1 MPILPKLR
9 DNLVL
14 IPVWEVPIIWSWRTL
29 TLLIACGGIGMV
41 TSMIGFENLS
51 DASVIAIFA
60 GAFIASLFVVYF
72 AYYDGF
78 KKQQQDSALLK
89 VRKARGETLTV
100 EEEVQI
106 SKAEKFDVRYI
117 LGMFISIV
125 MSGAIAVVVTALA
138 GQVCAIPDAWTYF
151 AVASFGIGFLTAA
164 VLDQYCVHKAVDG
177 RFRADVITPLAEK
190 PEAEAIEASKA
201 KDKPADVNDIIA
213 RMMETLQ
220 GLRQ

>member
-14 IPVWEVPIIWSWRTL
+14 IPVWEVPLIWSWRTL
-29 TLLIACGGIGMV
+29 TLLVACGGIGMV

-117 LGMFISIV
+117 FGMFVSII

-151 AVASFGIGFLTAA
+151 AVASFGVGFLTAA

-190 PEAEAIEASKA
+190 LEAEAIEASKA
-201 KDKPADVNDIIA
+201 KDKPTDVNDVIT

>member
-1 MPILPKLR
+1 
-9 DNLVL
+9 
-14 IPVWEVPIIWSWRTL
+14 
-29 TLLIACGGIGMV
+29 
-41 TSMIGFENLS
+41 MIGFENLS

-117 LGMFISIV
+117 FGMFISIV

-190 PEAEAIEASKA
+190 LEAEAIEASKA

>member
-29 TLLIACGGIGMV
+29 TLLVACGGIGMV
-41 TSMIGFENLS
+41 TSMIGFENLT

-106 SKAEKFDVRYI
+106 NKAEKFDIRYI
-117 LGMFISIV
+117 LGMFVSIV
-125 MSGAIAVVVTALA
+125 MSGAIAVVITALA
-138 GQVCAIPDAWTYF
+138 GQVCAIPDVWTYF
-151 AVASFGIGFLTAA
+151 AVASFGVGFLTAA
-164 VLDQYCVHKAVDG
+164 VIDQYCVHKAVDG

-190 PEAEAIEASKA
+190 LEAEAIEASKA
-201 KDKPADVNDIIA
+201 KDKPTDVNDVVT
-213 RMMETLQ
+213 RMMEVLQ

>member
-190 PEAEAIEASKA
+190 LEAEAIEASKA

>member
-117 LGMFISIV
+117 FGMFISIV

-190 PEAEAIEASKA
+190 LEAEAIEASKT
-201 KDKPADVNDIIA
+201 KDKPTDINDVVTRI
-213 RMMETLQ
+213 MESLQ
-220 GLRQ
+220 EFRQ

>member
-29 TLLIACGGIGMV
+29 TLLVACGGVGMV

-117 LGMFISIV
+117 FGMFISIV

-151 AVASFGIGFLTAA
+151 AVASFGVGFLTAA

-190 PEAEAIEASKA
+190 LEAEAIEASKA
-201 KDKPADVNDIIA
+201 KDKPTDVNDVIT

>member
-117 LGMFISIV
+117 FGMFISIV

-190 PEAEAIEASKA
+190 LEAEAIEASKA

>member
-14 IPVWEVPIIWSWRTL
+14 IPVWEVPLIWSWRTL
-29 TLLIACGGIGMV
+29 TLLIACGGVGMV

-78 KKQQQDSALLK
+78 KKQQQDSAILK

-117 LGMFISIV
+117 FGMFISIV

-151 AVASFGIGFLTAA
+151 AVASFGVGFLTAA

-190 PEAEAIEASKA
+190 LEAEAIEASKA
-201 KDKPADVNDIIA
+201 KDKPTDVNDVIT

>member
-1 MPILPKLR
+1 MSILPKLR
-9 DNLVL
+9 DNLVQ
-14 IPVWEVPIIWSWRTL
+14 IPVWEVPIIWSWRTV
-29 TLLIACGGIGMV
+29 TMLIACGGVGMV
-41 TSMIGFENLS
+41 THMIGFENLS

-117 LGMFISIV
+117 FGMFISIV

-151 AVASFGIGFLTAA
+151 AVASFGVGFLTAA

-190 PEAEAIEASKA
+190 LEAEAIEASKA
-201 KDKPADVNDIIA
+201 KDKPTDVNDVVT
-213 RMMETLQ
+213 RMMEVLQ